1 MKTLCM
7 CQQAVHK
14 TKDEVQKLGHTQSH
28 FTSYYPE
35 EEAQLMFV
43 SQFNCT
49 FAQRK
54 GTVIT
59 IYVDGKLERH
69 EELAYLTI

>member
-1 MKTLCM
+1 
-7 CQQAVHK
+7 
-14 TKDEVQKLGHTQSH
+14 
-28 FTSYYPE
+28 
-35 EEAQLMFV
+35 MFAT
-43 SQFNCT
+43 QFNCT

-69 EELAYLTI
+69 DELAYQTIQLQEDHSHVTV

>member
-1 MKTLCM
+1 
-7 CQQAVHK
+7 
-14 TKDEVQKLGHTQSH
+14 
-28 FTSYYPE
+28 
-35 EEAQLMFV
+35 MFV